1 MIYSF
6 SDIVI
11 SGYSAV
17 TAAGNGMEAV
27 LELLRS
33 GRDVLS
39 PVPDDIAGGN
49 GQRWGKALG
58 FKASDFMPPLKAR
71 KLDRSSQFAVG
82 ASGLALKDA
91 GIDLK
96 NIDPERI
103 GIALG
108 CGFGGVANSAEFL
121 SGYFK
126 CGVEGMAPVLF
137 PNTVSN
143 APASN
148 ASIEHGLKGPNVTLV
163 QRFCSA
169 ESAFVMA
176 CCFVA
181 EGRADVMLTGGA
193 DDLMPLMI
201 TGFSATGQLRRYA
214 ACFGE
219 GSGILVLES
228 TAHAARRNAPVKA
241 AVETVAAV
249 GLLPA
254 GHEQEGVDR
263 LFTGAKRCDL
273 LSLSGTAGDTPILM
287 QRIQAPATIDT
298 APILGRSLA
307 MGGTAMAT
315 LLASLK
321 PGQQGLHLAASPE
334 GPYYAIRFTGGASQA
349 SADPGAPDGVKG
361 ASH

>member
-6 SDIVI
+6 NDIVV
-11 SGYSAV
+11 SGFSAV
-17 TAAGNGMEAV
+17 TAAGNGIEPV
-27 LELLRS
+27 LELLGS
-33 GRDVLS
+33 GRNALS
-39 PVPDDIAGGN
+39 PVPDEVAGGN
-49 GQRWGKALG
+49 RQRWGKALG

-71 KLDRSSQFAVG
+71 KLDRCSQFVVG

-91 GIDLK
+91 GIDP
-96 NIDPERI
+96 NNMDAERI

-121 SGYFK
+121 GGYFK
-126 CGVEGMAPVLF
+126 GGVEGLAPVLF

-169 ESAFVMA
+169 ESAFAMA
-176 CCFVA
+176 CRFIA

-201 TGFSATGQLRRYA
+201 TGFAATGQLQRYA
-214 ACFGE
+214 SGFGE

-228 TAHAARRNAPVKA
+228 AAHAARRQAPVKA
-241 AVETVAAV
+241 TVEAVATI
-249 GLLPA
+249 GLLPV
-254 GHEQEGVDR
+254 GREQEGVDR
-263 LFTGAKRCDL
+263 LFSGAERCDL
-273 LSLSGTAGDTPILM
+273 LSLSGTVIDTPLLV
-287 QRIQAPATIDT
+287 QRAEAGGTIDI
-298 APILGRSLA
+298 ASVLGRSLA

-315 LLASLK
+315 LLASLQS
-321 PGQQGLHLAASPE
+321 GQQGLHLAASPE
-334 GPYYAIRFTGGASQA
+334 GPYYAIRFTGGAA
-349 SADPGAPDGVKG
+349 SRAA
-361 ASH
+361 

>member
-1 MIYSF
+1 
-6 SDIVI
+6 
-11 SGYSAV
+11 
-17 TAAGNGMEAV
+17 
-27 LELLRS
+27 
-33 GRDVLS
+33 
-39 PVPDDIAGGN
+39 
-49 GQRWGKALG
+49 
-58 FKASDFMPPLKAR
+58 
-71 KLDRSSQFAVG
+71 
-82 ASGLALKDA
+82 
-91 GIDLK
+91 
-96 NIDPERI
+96 
-103 GIALG
+103 
-108 CGFGGVANSAEFL
+108 
-121 SGYFK
+121 
-126 CGVEGMAPVLF
+126 
-137 PNTVSN
+137 
-143 APASN
+143 
-148 ASIEHGLKGPNVTLV
+148 
-163 QRFCSA
+163 
-169 ESAFVMA
+169 MA